1 MKVCTRL
8 IAVILLFVVA
18 SCGKK
23 KNDQPSSSS
32 FVLTLDTPS
41 VSGKKIMLKWSGIES
56 RYISSIYM
64 ERSIDTGLNKP
75 PQLLPVTAADSQYT
89 DTLTLNSYVAYRVRA
104 QVLVNGI
111 SKTIY
116 SNTRVFARSDI
127 DFLPFV
133 PKDAICDKQ
142 TGRIYMISAIG
153 ELAVYDITTR
163 KVLRKIETG
172 ATIMSMLM
180 ATHNG
185 KKEIYLS
192 RNDGWVFMYDPE
204 TLDKTD
210 QINTEVVPAGIVY
223 ANGKLF
229 ISSSYSSP
237 AFLTY
242 DRTTKAL
249 LFDTTYSFSNLSLM
263 VLPGTNTDLLGLS
276 STRYRMS
283 FDANGVMKWAKNSF
297 SSSYSVAPPYA
308 LLPGDNR
315 IVCANTGI
323 IFDTGFN
330 YLSTLPRGSVFLK
343 SFDVDADNAKLYC
356 GTSGQEVHVYNTSTY
371 MQEKRIITQG
381 LPVKVIYYN
390 GGVYCISTES
400 YYSGS
405 GAGSFVERF

>member
-1 MKVCTRL
+1 
-8 IAVILLFVVA
+8 
-18 SCGKK
+18 
-23 KNDQPSSSS
+23 
-32 FVLTLDTPS
+32 
-41 VSGKKIMLKWSGIES
+41 MLKWSGIDS
-56 RYISSIYM
+56 RYLSSIYM
-64 ERSIDTGLNKP
+64 ERRIDTGLNKP
-75 PQLLPVTAADSQYT
+75 PQLVPVNAADTQYT

-104 QVLVNGI
+104 QVLVDGI

-133 PKDAICDKQ
+133 PRDAICDKQ
-142 TGRIYMISAIG
+142 TGRIYLISNTG

-172 ATIMSMLM
+172 ATIMSMFM

-210 QINTEVVPAGIVY
+210 QINTEVVPTGIVY

-237 AFLTY
+237 AFMTY

-249 LFDTTYSFSNLSLM
+249 LYDTAYSFANLCLLL
-263 VLPGTNTDLLGLS
+263 LPGTNTELLGIS
-276 STRYRMS
+276 STRYRLS

-381 LPVKVIYYN
+381 LPAKVFYYN

-405 GAGSFVERF
+405 GAVAFVERF